1 MNSKTFSLV
10 SSIVVTL
17 MLVVGTIL
25 CWGAMQTEIDP
36 ETKQGIGDLSS
47 VDNSV
52 SFSLFLFYG
61 SMILV
66 LAFTIW
72 GIIIDPKRFIPSAI
86 GVAVM
91 LVIFLYC
98 YFTADTAAT
107 GALAEMEAA
116 TEFWIKWS
124 DIGVIMT
131 YILFGIAV
139 LLLVVQLFRNL
150 FTFFAK

>member
-17 MLVVGTIL
+17 LLVIGTIL
-25 CWGAMQTEIDP
+25 CWGAMQTVVDP
-36 ETKQGIGDLSS
+36 VTKQGVGDLSS

-61 SMILV
+61 AMILV
-66 LAFTIW
+66 LAFTVW
-72 GIIIDPKRFIPSAI
+72 GIIINPKRFIPSAI
-86 GVAVM
+86 GVGVM
-91 LVIFLYC
+91 LLIFLYC
-98 YFTADTAAT
+98 YTTADTAAT

-124 DIGVIMT
+124 DIGVVMT

>member
-17 MLVVGTIL
+17 MLVIGVIL
-25 CWGAMQTEIDP
+25 CWGAMQTVVDP
-36 ETKQGIGDLSS
+36 ITKQGVGDLSS

-61 SMILV
+61 AMILV

-72 GIIIDPKRFIPSAI
+72 GIIINPKRFIPSAI
-86 GVAVM
+86 GVGVM
-91 LVIFLYC
+91 LLIFLYC
-98 YFTADTAAT
+98 YATADTTAT
-107 GALAEMEAA
+107 GELAKLPGA
-116 TEFWIKWS
+116 TEFWLKWS

-131 YILFGIAV
+131 YILFAIAV
-139 LLLVVQLFRNL
+139 ILLVVQLFRNL
-150 FTFFAK
+150 FSFFAK

>member
-17 MLVVGTIL
+17 LLVVGTIL
-25 CWGAMQTEIDP
+25 CWGAMQTVVDP
-36 ETKQGIGDLSS
+36 VTKQGVGDLSS

-61 SMILV
+61 AMILV
-66 LAFTIW
+66 LAFTVW
-72 GIIIDPKRFIPSAI
+72 GIIINPKRFIPSAI

-98 YFTADTAAT
+98 YATADTAAT
-107 GALAEMEAA
+107 GGLANLEAA

-124 DIGVIMT
+124 DIGVVMT

-139 LLLVVQLFRNL
+139 LLLIVQLFRNL

>member
-17 MLVVGTIL
+17 MLVIGVFF
-25 CWGAMQTEIDP
+25 CWNAMQTVVDP
-36 ETKQGIGDLSS
+36 VTKQGVGDLSS

-61 SMILV
+61 AMILV
-66 LAFTIW
+66 LAFTVW
-72 GIIIDPKRFIPSAI
+72 GIIINPKRFITSAI

-91 LVIFLYC
+91 LLIFLYC
-98 YFTADTAAT
+98 YTTADTAAT
-107 GALAEMEAA
+107 GGLAKLEDA

-124 DIGVIMT
+124 DIGIVMT
-131 YILFGIAV
+131 YILFGLAIV
-139 LLLVVQLFRNL
+139 LLVVQLFRNL
-150 FTFFAK
+150 FQFFAK

>member
-17 MLVVGTIL
+17 LLVVGTIL
-25 CWGAMQTEIDP
+25 CWGAMQTVVDP
-36 ETKQGIGDLSS
+36 VTKQGVGDLSS

-61 SMILV
+61 AMILV
-66 LAFTIW
+66 LAFTVW
-72 GIIIDPKRFIPSAI
+72 GIIINPKRFIPSAI
-86 GVAVM
+86 GAAVM

-98 YFTADTAAT
+98 YATADTAAT
-107 GALAEMEAA
+107 GGLAKLEAA

-124 DIGVIMT
+124 DIGVVMT
-131 YILFGIAV
+131 YILFVIAV
-139 LLLVVQLFRNL
+139 LLLIVQLFRNL